1 MAKDLSS
8 RVDQLSQDLPD
19 YAEDLD
25 FALKYLESDP
35 RGALTKCRRC
45 TERLILGFYR
55 DFLSTEPPQKGDPL
69 EEKLIKKHLGH
80 PLWARLRMV
89 RDLANPATHVNDELF
104 SSEDAEQ
111 GLEALCDVLEW
122 QSARR
127 PRSGR
132 RPPSLGRSQVAQSGA
147 HAVADARHSSDD
159 QPPPRRSRIQT
170 VAWVG
175 AAILVTGLGTGFW
188 WIRQGSRA
196 AVEQIFGSA
205 PAVTLGSAPTGLP
218 IAVGPAPARDLGA
231 TVLATSRGLLEAGG
245 TLPTLPVRDSEDG
258 KVEAKPS
265 APSPMEPAPIAGPDD
280 REWTR
285 QNSTTTA
292 TLYAV
297 TSDTSGRVF
306 AVGASGLMLMSL
318 DGGTSWRRI
327 PTGTSVNL
335 LAVAPTTDGQVF
347 AVGSRATVLLP
358 RPFGST
364 SCCSFASS
372 TIRRARGST
381 LWAAYGHGNG
391 ELFVGGDEGVLLRLG
406 KDGQTMESSAPQY
419 GKASIR
425 SIAAWDEQTLYAV
438 GDKGTVLR
446 GALAGRVTHWEVV
459 PTEEKGTLW
468 QVGRVGNQLLIA
480 GEYESGQG
488 PKLLKQALFL
498 RCGSDLVWDLNRFL
512 SKPANPIYSFVV
524 LPSRQ
529 LLATGYVG
537 SQNPYYLSSSNEGAT
552 WERNQAEGALADL
565 RLGRYAVGGN
575 RFGDVFIVGI
585 NGTILHKRVR
595 TDSTR

>member
-8 RVDQLSQDLPD
+8 RVDQLSQELPD

-69 EEKLIKKHLGH
+69 EERLLKKHLGH
-80 PLWARLRMV
+80 ALWARLRMV

-104 SSEDAEQ
+104 SPEDAEQ

-132 RPPSLGRSQVAQSGA
+132 RPPSLGRSQIAQSGA
-147 HAVADARHSSDD
+147 QVVADARSSSDA
-159 QPPPRRSRIQT
+159 QPPPRRSRVPT

-175 AAILVTGLGTGFW
+175 AAILVMGLGAGLW
-188 WIRQGSRA
+188 WLRQGSG
-196 AVEQIFGSA
+196 AVVDQQFGSA
-205 PAVTLGSAPTGLP
+205 PAMTLGSAPNGLP
-218 IAVGPAPARDLGA
+218 TAVGPAPAKDLNA
-231 TVLATSRGLLEAGG
+231 TVLATSRGSIEAGG
-245 TLPTLPVRDSEDG
+245 TLPRSPARVPEDG
-258 KVEAKPS
+258 KVEAQPS
-265 APSPMEPAPIAGPDD
+265 VPAPMEPAPSAGPDD
-280 REWTR
+280 KEWTR
-285 QNSTTTA
+285 QNSTTTT

-318 DGGTSWRRI
+318 DGGKSWRRI
-327 PTGTSVNL
+327 PTGTGFNL
-335 LAVAPTTDGQVF
+335 LAVAPTSDGQVF
-347 AVGSRATVLLP
+347 AVGTGATVLLP
-358 RPFGST
+358 RPFGAT

-372 TIRRARGST
+372 TLRKARGAT

-391 ELFVGGDEGVLLRLG
+391 ELFVGGDNGVLLRVG
-406 KDGQTMESSAPQY
+406 KDGQTMDASPPQSAT
-419 GKASIR
+419 ASIR
-425 SIAAWDEQTLYAV
+425 SIAAWDAQTLYAV

-446 GALAGRVTHWEVV
+446 GALAGQVTRWEVV
-459 PTEEKGTLW
+459 PTAATGTLW

-498 RCGSDLVWDLNRFL
+498 RCGSNLVCDLNRFL
-512 SKPANPIYSFVV
+512 SKPVNPIYSFVV
-524 LPSRQ
+524 LPNRQ
-529 LLATGYVG
+529 LFATGYVG
-537 SQNPYYLSSSNEGAT
+537 AQNPYHLSSSDEGAA
-552 WERNQAEGALADL
+552 WERSQAEGALANL
-565 RLGRYAVGGN
+565 RLGRYAVGAN

-595 TDSTR
+595 TDGNR